1 MMVIDKFS
9 RQYRKH
15 YATNG
20 RMEVKQD
27 IVNGTVEFITY
38 IGGDAYSAPV
48 ILKSDG
54 TTQQYMYLHRD
65 YLGSIVA
72 VTNQTGSVIE
82 KRLFDA
88 WGDIKAIQ
96 DGNGNVLT
104 KMIIIE
110 RGYTGHEH
118 LQGVNIIHMNGRL
131 YDPVVHRFLQPDNFI
146 QDPTNTQSYN
156 RYAYCINNPLKYTDK
171 NGEFFLS
178 FLTAIVETVANV
190 FTHGVNVQNYDYQKT
205 NMAWNIDKGLL
216 QGNFGQILGKF
227 TWGIV
232 DTVIGNFVSHG
243 YNWAG
248 EVKGVTYLDGATAIE
263 TKRSSNEAFTIG
275 SYINGPKGFKADWK
289 DHLFV
294 HEYGH
299 YVQGQWFGPL
309 YLPVVASTSVLSAIG
324 VGGSDHGSRWF
335 EVQAS
340 RMGAK
345 HFDEK
350 YGSGATGYNQQSE
363 NYFDY
368 NAFSN
373 GYNTNY
379 KNPRTDQYTQSRHQT
394 SDARFSIWDVIIP
407 ISTLSLYFIF

>member
-1 MMVIDKFS
+1 MF
-9 RQYRKH
+9 
-15 YATNG
+15 
-20 RMEVKQD
+20 
-27 IVNGTVEFITY
+27 
-38 IGGDAYSAPV
+38 
-48 ILKSDG
+48 
-54 TTQQYMYLHRD
+54 RD
-65 YLGSIVA
+65 YQGSILGV
-72 VTNQTGSVIE
+72 VNTSSQIVE
-82 KRLFDA
+82 KRLYDA
-88 WGDIKAIQ
+88 WGDLLRVQ
-96 DGNGNVLT
+96 DGSGNTLSGLT
-104 KMIIIE
+104 FFD

-118 LQGVNIIHMNGRL
+118 LLGVGLIHMNARL
-131 YDPVVHRFLQPDNFI
+131 YDPKLHRFLQPDNYV
-146 QDPTNTQSYN
+146 QDPGNTQSFN
-156 RYAYCINNPLKYTDK
+156 RYAYCVNNPLKHNDK
-171 NGEFFLS
+171 NGEFWFS
-178 FLTAIVETVANV
+178 IVKALFETVVNV
-190 FTHGVNVQNYDYQKT
+190 FDHGVNFKNYDYQKT

-345 HFDEK
+345 HFDDK
-350 YGSGATGYNQQSE
+350 YGSGADGYIKGSD

-368 NAFSN
+368 RSFSETGN
-373 GYNTNY
+373 SPYL
-379 KNPRTDQYTQSRHQT
+379 NPRTNSNTQRVYQT
-394 SDARFSIWDVIIP
+394 SGARFSIWDVIIP